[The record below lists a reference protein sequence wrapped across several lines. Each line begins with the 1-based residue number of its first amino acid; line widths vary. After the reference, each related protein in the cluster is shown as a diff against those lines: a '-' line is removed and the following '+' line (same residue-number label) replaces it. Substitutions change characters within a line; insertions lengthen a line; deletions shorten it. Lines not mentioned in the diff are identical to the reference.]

1 MTLST
6 FGTESVHSYILI
18 LHVYA
23 QNGLHNH
30 FYLSARLSSS
40 EVSTPTDII
49 TDGTVGA

>member
-6 FGTESVHSYILI
+6 FGTESVHSYIFI

-23 QNGLHNH
+23 QNGLHNY

-49 TDGTVGA
+49 TDGTVSA